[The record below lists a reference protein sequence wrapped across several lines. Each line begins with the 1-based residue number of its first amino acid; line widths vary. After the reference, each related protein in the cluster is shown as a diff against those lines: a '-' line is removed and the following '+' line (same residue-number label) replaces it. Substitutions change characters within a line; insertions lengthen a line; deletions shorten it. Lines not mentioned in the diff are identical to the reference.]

1 MYQIRIN
8 ALEGGGYEM
17 NVGCQRFFYGTHAAM
32 MTELSNFME
41 HPQIVER
48 QYNHFKAQISDAKD
62 ASANPLRTTLGG
74 GSEWAPGTVINRDL
88 GAMRPGSVYPA
99 NTPGFEYQESIHGIR
114 FTNSPKIFT
123 GPSTG
128 EISSADGMSNMAGA
142 IRP

>member
-17 NVGCQRFFYGTHAAM
+17 QVGCQRFFYGTHAAM

-41 HPQIVER
+41 HPEIVER
-48 QYNHFKAQISDAKD
+48 QYNRFKAQISDAKD
-62 ASANPLRTTLGG
+62 ANPLRTTLGAG
-74 GSEWAPGTVINRDL
+74 GEWAPGTL
-88 GAMRPGSVYPA
+88 SPA
-99 NTPGFEYQESIHGIR
+99 QPGFTYTEPINGIR
-114 FTNSPKIFT
+114 FNPNSAGGTFN

-128 EISSADGMSNMAGA
+128 EIRSADVMRNMTGA

>member
-48 QYNHFKAQISDAKD
+48 QYNHFKAMISDAKD
-62 ASANPLRTTLGG
+62 ANPLRTTLGAG
-74 GSEWAPGTVINRDL
+74 GEWAPGTMINRDP

-99 NTPGFEYQESIHGIR
+99 NPPGFEYQEPIHELR
-114 FTNSPKIFT
+114 FNNIHPSTFT
-123 GPSTG
+123 GPSTT
-128 EISSADGMSNMAGA
+128 GA